1 MESGASTPNKH
12 EMGNAEA
19 APTAIEATNPLDK
32 GQKELSDEFN
42 TKLKLENQN
51 EESDEVNYS
60 SSSDYSDV
68 EEKEEPMIVNPQPP
82 RPTTTGGSRRLFVC
96 NLAYQVKKSDIKEF
110 FQEVGQVVDVKFA
123 MGPDG
128 SFRGF
133 GHILFASHEEAQ
145 KALGFHCRIF
155 FGREIRLD
163 MALERSKI
171 R

>member
-1 MESGASTPNKH
+1 ILTNFVCVSNFQ
-12 EMGNAEA
+12 AEA

-32 GQKELSDEFN
+32 
-42 TKLKLENQN
+42 
-51 EESDEVNYS
+51 ESDEVDYS
-60 SSSDYSDV
+60 SSLDYSDA
-68 EEKEEPMIVNPQPP
+68 EEEEEPMIVNLQPP
-82 RPTTTGGSRRLFVC
+82 RPTTTGRSRTLFVC
-96 NLAYQVKKSDIKEF
+96 NLVLQVKKSDIKEF
-110 FQEVGQVVDVKFA
+110 FQEAGQVVDVKFA

-163 MALERSKI
+163 MAVESSQSR
-171 R
+171 